1 MLGRVAIP
9 SNEELTVSIQEGT
22 VLALII
28 LVLGSMLGGWLV
40 SLVRNPS
47 FKIFNSEMA
56 LL

>member
-28 LVLGSMLGGWLV
+28 LVSGSMLGGWLV

-47 FKIFNSEMA
+47 FKIFNFEMA